1 MDRRRYGDFSSP
13 DDLIELVENLRGRW
27 QQFRPGIQPWLFLLL
42 IPILWLGSGFYV
54 VGPGER
60 GVVLLFGEAVDQ
72 TEPGLRYRFPW
83 PIESHELVDIAQ
95 VRRAEIGFR
104 SATADMASRGMRGSS
119 RTVPQEALM
128 LTGDENIVDVQLF
141 VQYRVQDPVKFLFA
155 TYAPEDIL
163 HTSAQVALRS
173 VVGQNSID
181 YTMTDGR
188 VEVQEQVK
196 TYLQKLLDTYQTGL
210 LVTESRLLVVD
221 PPSEVRDAFHDVVR
235 ALEDRERL
243 VKEAEGYREDIV
255 PKARGE
261 AAQMVQQAEAYK
273 AQRVI
278 RSQGDAGRF
287 LSVLEEYNK
296 AKTVT
301 RDRLYLESMERIM
314 PTMEK
319 FILDQNGKDSG
330 VLPLLPLRGLTSPSP
345 TGKQEQAS
353 ATMTDGRN

>member
-1 MDRRRYGDFSSP
+1 MDKRRYGDVSSP
-13 DDLIELVENLRGRW
+13 DDLIEMMESLRGRW
-27 QQFRPGIQPWLFLLL
+27 QQFQPGIRSWLFLLL
-42 IPILWLGSGFYV
+42 LPILWLGWGFYI

-60 GVVLLFGEAVDQ
+60 GVVLLFGKAIDQ

-83 PIESHELVDIAQ
+83 PIQSHEIVDISQ

-104 SATADMASRGMRGSS
+104 TTTDAMTSRGSRNNSS
-119 RTVPQEALM
+119 SIPQEALM
-128 LTGDENIVDVQLF
+128 LTGDENIVDGQLF

-155 TYAPEDIL
+155 AYAPEDIL

-173 VVGQNSID
+173 VVGQNGID

-188 VEVQEQVK
+188 VEVQEQVR
-196 TYLQKLLDTYQTGL
+196 TYLQRLLDTYGTGL
-210 LVTESRLLVVD
+210 LVSESRLLVVD
-221 PPSEVRDAFHDVVR
+221 PPSEVKDAFHDVVR

-243 VKEAEGYREDIV
+243 VKEAEGYREDVV

-261 AAQMVQQAEAYK
+261 AAQMVQQAEGYK

-278 RSQGDAGRF
+278 RSQGDARRF
-287 LSVLEEYNK
+287 LAVLEEYNK

-314 PTMEK
+314 PGMEK
-319 FILDQNGKDSG
+319 FILDQNGKGG
-330 VLPLLPLRGLTSPSP
+330 VLPLLPLKGMMAPAAP
-345 TGKQEQAS
+345 GKPEQPL
-353 ATMTDGRN
+353 ATMTEGRK